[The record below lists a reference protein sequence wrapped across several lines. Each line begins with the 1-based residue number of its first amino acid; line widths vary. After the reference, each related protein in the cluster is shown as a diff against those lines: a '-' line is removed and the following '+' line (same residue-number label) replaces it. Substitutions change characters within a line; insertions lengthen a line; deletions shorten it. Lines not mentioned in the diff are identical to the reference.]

1 MQKRKKDVDSTKLC
15 DAIVEGMQEN
25 KAKDIVVLDLR
36 EISNAVCD
44 YFVICS
50 GESSTQVDGISS
62 SVTRFTR
69 KELKEIKLKEDHRNY
84 NQTIKFLIH
93 TAEKGNLQVANKN
106 ISSGV
111 CKTPVGNISE
121 VNSPLGESSEL
132 CQPGS
137 KAPKSTPYKKEVDY
151 WG

>member
-36 EISNAVCD
+36 EISNSVCD

-69 KELKEIKLKEDHRNY
+69 KELKEKPWHIE
-84 NQTIKFLIH
+84 
-93 TAEKGNLQVANKN
+93 G
-106 ISSGV
+106 
-111 CKTPVGNISE
+111 KT
-121 VNSPLGESSEL
+121 SSEWVL
-132 CQPGS
+132 LDYVNVV
-137 KAPKSTPYKKEVDY
+137 AHIFYKDARPFYDLEDLWADAKRTDIPNLN
-151 WG
+151 